1 MSYRILSYV
10 MYFIESEICIGGC
23 FLEGCFHYYSQ
34 QVTSDVAN
42 ETLIPCNPA
51 NRRPGTKNF

>member
-1 MSYRILSYV
+1 

-51 NRRPGTKNF
+51 ANTVTANVKPSQIKKM